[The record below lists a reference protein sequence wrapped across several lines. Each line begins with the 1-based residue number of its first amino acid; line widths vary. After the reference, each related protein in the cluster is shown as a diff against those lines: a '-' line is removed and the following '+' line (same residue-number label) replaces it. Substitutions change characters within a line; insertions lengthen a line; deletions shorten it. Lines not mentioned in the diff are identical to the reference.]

1 MRKKNRKKA
10 ISEINVTPF
19 VDVML
24 VLLIIFMVTAPL
36 LTSGIKINLPESSS
50 ILKNEKKEP
59 VTISLNK
66 KGKIFIN
73 KKVFTTQKLIT
84 KLKALEKVNKN
95 LKIYVK
101 ADKSIN
107 YGKVMDLMTVINNA
121 GFKKVA
127 LVTKLKWFLMVTG
140 LFKSSFLHLA
150 IVLIFLYG
158 AEIFKRN
165 KRFEIVEIPLDIV
178 EVSEKTVTK
187 KNIPKAQ
194 QKPKKNQSYTPPEVL
209 LR

>member
-1 MRKKNRKKA
+1 MRKTNRKKA

-50 ILKNEKKEP
+50 ILKNEQKEP

-73 KKVFTTQKLIT
+73 KKVFTRQKLIT

-127 LVTKLKWFLMVTG
+127 LVTKLK
-140 LFKSSFLHLA
+140 
-150 IVLIFLYG
+150 
-158 AEIFKRN
+158 
-165 KRFEIVEIPLDIV
+165 
-178 EVSEKTVTK
+178 
-187 KNIPKAQ
+187 
-194 QKPKKNQSYTPPEVL
+194 
-209 LR
+209 

>member
-1 MRKKNRKKA
+1 MRKKNRRKA

-50 ILKNEKKEP
+50 VLKNEKKEP
-59 VTISLNK
+59 VTVSLNS
-66 KGKIFIN
+66 KGNIYIN
-73 KKVFTTQKLIT
+73 KKKFTKEQLIT

-107 YGKVMDLMTVINNA
+107 YGKVMDLMTVINKS
-121 GFKKVA
+121 GFTKVA
-127 LVTKLKWFLMVTG
+127 LVTRLK
-140 LFKSSFLHLA
+140 
-150 IVLIFLYG
+150 
-158 AEIFKRN
+158 
-165 KRFEIVEIPLDIV
+165 
-178 EVSEKTVTK
+178 
-187 KNIPKAQ
+187 
-194 QKPKKNQSYTPPEVL
+194 
-209 LR
+209 